1 MGDQF
6 GVAGFQTTGA
16 SAGEF
21 QQRLFKLAAFDG
33 QRIER
38 ILLRRNA
45 HREIPQGILPQLAV
59 QRFHHQRLLFGR
71 TDFHAVAATGAVVD
85 GDRQSELQVFGA
97 DRRFGSEACRGGR
110 HFLAGRQNRTD
121 AGMRTDKR
129 TLVALDTVLHLPLR
143 HIDRDTAFFVGGGS
157 ERERAVLLSDQR
169 AHRQFVTFLTVHR
182 HQDLVDE
189 GRNLFLQL
197 AAAGAGKL
205 GLVGLAVFRLGPAC
219 RHSHLDRRLHALRD
233 RRIIHFD
240 DFAAFMAI
248 GVDDCVAQVF
258 FGFFQRDDL
267 RQFEKRDL
275 HQNVEPAAKSDVL
288 GELNGIDGI
297 ELDVVGRDV
306 AFHAAGQFFVQFR
319 L

>member
-1 MGDQF
+1 M
-6 GVAGFQTTGA
+6 
-16 SAGEF
+16 
-21 QQRLFKLAAFDG
+21 
-33 QRIER
+33 
-38 ILLRRNA
+38 
-45 HREIPQGILPQLAV
+45 
-59 QRFHHQRLLFGR
+59 
-71 TDFHAVAATGAVVD
+71 
-85 GDRQSELQVFGA
+85 
-97 DRRFGSEACRGGR
+97 
-110 HFLAGRQNRTD
+110 
-121 AGMRTDKR
+121 
-129 TLVALDTVLHLPLR
+129 LHLPLR
-143 HIDRDTAFFVGGGS
+143 HIDCDAALFVGGRA
-157 ERERAVLLSDQR
+157 ERERAVFLSDQG
-169 AHRQFVTFLTVHR
+169 AHRQFVAFLAIHR
-182 HQDLVDE
+182 HQDLVDKS
-189 GRNLFLQL
+189 RRLFLQL

-275 HQNVEPAAKSDVL
+275 HQNVEPAAKPDVL
-288 GELNGIDGI
+288 GELHGIDRI
-297 ELDVVGRDV
+297 ELDVVCGDE